1 MAAYGQRPI
10 EYPEGVFADVNWA
23 PVVGTSARTDL
34 TRPYSTYSA
43 TCDDVKLTYPV
54 TYPPLSPTSDR
65 ACVLTPSPGKVY
77 RGGLDAYIRNQ
88 AQNGLVH
95 KLKGAAGFTVSH
107 VESLPSWAD
116 IINLANNH
124 INELKANFPSTLRF
138 LYLGG
143 NPITAFYA
151 NESQFDILASLQNPQ
166 KATAASCG
174 EAEVYPGDCSIVLD
188 TTATNSTC
196 TGHTSVRLLWNT
208 FPICI
213 VPDDPRS
220 FKSGKNEYNRSKF
233 WNTTAAPPTGP
244 DGMLP
249 WKGGGGHGN
258 QGGEGSSSSMLVGG
272 VLVGVV
278 VILGAYYAYRQFQQR
293 QACQW
298 YNEVMTKGNKQFV
311 DSDNAATTDQCDIHH
326 DIRHDPSFAVFRI
339 PATNIERGA
348 VVARG
353 GYGIVY
359 IATLRTVGKPPTQV
373 AMKQMLPEK
382 GHNVDAIEAFM
393 DEIRVSARLYH
404 PKIVSFIGMSWTN
417 LMNLSMI
424 NEYMG
429 GGDLWSL
436 LEVNRTQRRVD
447 WNVRGTFRVDF
458 GRSWL
463 SSTTASAAA
472 NKALLHAGLNDPN
485 VPFSKFSVLLDMSQA
500 LQYLHSPDINIIH
513 RDLKA
518 KNVLLGGDRGV
529 AKLTDFGT
537 SRETMEDQTM
547 TAEIGTVPWIAPE
560 VLMGVRYTKKADIYS
575 FGVLMSE
582 IDLCIVPYS
591 DLKMIVPS
599 AGVSVAMAKARI
611 SMMVV
616 SGELRPSFSKNCPQ
630 AMIEIAQRCLA
641 FDPADRPSADEL
653 VSWFT
658 QFLE

>member
-1 MAAYGQRPI
+1 
-10 EYPEGVFADVNWA
+10 
-23 PVVGTSARTDL
+23 
-34 TRPYSTYSA
+34 
-43 TCDDVKLTYPV
+43 
-54 TYPPLSPTSDR
+54 
-65 ACVLTPSPGKVY
+65 
-77 RGGLDAYIRNQ
+77 
-88 AQNGLVH
+88 
-95 KLKGAAGFTVSH
+95 
-107 VESLPSWAD
+107 
-116 IINLANNH
+116 NLANNR

-196 TGHTSVRLLWNT
+196 TGHTSFRLLWNT

-220 FKSGKNEYNRSKF
+220 FKQVGDWKNEYNRSKF

-258 QGGEGSSSSMLVGG
+258 QGGGGSSSFMLVGG
-272 VLVGVV
+272 VLVG

-298 YNEVMTKGNKQFV
+298 YNEVVTKGNKQFV
-311 DSDNAATTDQCDIHH
+311 DSDNAATTDHVSH
-326 DIRHDPSFAVFRI
+326 

-348 VVARG
+348 MLARG

-359 IATLRTVGKPPTQV
+359 IATLRTVGKPPTKV

-393 DEIRVSARLYH
+393 GEIRVSARLYH

-500 LQYLHSPDINIIH
+500 LQNLHSPDINIIH

-518 KNVLLGGDRGV
+518 KKVLLGGDRGV
-529 AKLTDFGT
+529 AKLTDFST
-537 SRETMEDQTM
+537 SRETMEDQKM

-653 VSWFT
+653 DEDDEVSIGSLMKKGKKSHAAK
-658 QFLE
+658 LEDRLRQAHAVQSSPPVTVQSALDVIESALGTLKIKLEGNTSSSVRKYLAKMEEGLRGLQSKTKKGKKAAVSKAEQATTITNDPPKTSKVMEPSPPSSSSLPAVAVEH